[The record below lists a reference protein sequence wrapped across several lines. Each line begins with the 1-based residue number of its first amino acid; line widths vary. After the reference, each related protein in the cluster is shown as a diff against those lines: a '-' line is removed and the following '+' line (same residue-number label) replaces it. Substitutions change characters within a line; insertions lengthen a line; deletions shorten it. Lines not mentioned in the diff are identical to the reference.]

1 MFTQEI
7 RWKGVAFWPLVGILL
22 GLTAVFLIPLLLT
35 AGGGL
40 WKLRLL
46 VPGFITVVVIGV
58 LWIFRTLRIC
68 VDEQTLIVGFG
79 PFKEHV
85 PLDRV
90 VACGSTTYR
99 WIAWG
104 GFGIR
109 GRRRAKLYNVPGD
122 QGRAVEVRLDDGK
135 QLLFSSPDPAAV
147 CRALRERN
155 PHTVES

>member
-1 MFTQEI
+1 
-7 RWKGVAFWPLVGILL
+7 
-22 GLTAVFLIPLLLT
+22 
-35 AGGGL
+35 
-40 WKLRLL
+40 
-46 VPGFITVVVIGV
+46 VIGV

-135 QLLFSSPDPAAV
+135 QVLFSSPDPAAV
-147 CRALRERN
+147 CRALHERN
-155 PHTVES
+155 SHIVES